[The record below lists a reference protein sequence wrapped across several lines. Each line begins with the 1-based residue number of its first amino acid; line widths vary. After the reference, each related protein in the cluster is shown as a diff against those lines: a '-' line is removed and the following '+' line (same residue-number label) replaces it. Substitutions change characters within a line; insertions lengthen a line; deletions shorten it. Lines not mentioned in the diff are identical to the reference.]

1 LSYKFI
7 LTAVSSVG
15 DAHQKSDEFYF
26 ADGLTSVIKNAC
38 NSVRTR
44 NICKGRKHIFSVIS
58 CREHFSMLC
67 DYLYHAL
74 MKRNNDKVRIKV
86 QYALRAITDE
96 IYAMTGKE
104 DDSRMSMLYI
114 DGSNIYA
121 SGFGDTH
128 IYHISKNSTKA
139 TKVTFQLPT
148 LSDAIIS
155 DGEDSE
161 ADERSVNTWSRCLGK
176 LNAKDEYLIVGS
188 YLQSLLGD
196 DAVCDVLSA
205 SHINSPSVL
214 ADKAHMVDS
223 SCTVSAL
230 HIMVKK
236 TFPALWI
243 SLGASL
249 FAIALALFFLI

>member
-1 LSYKFI
+1 MPYKYI

-58 CREHFSMLC
+58 CRERFSMLC

-104 DDSRMSMLYI
+104 DDAHMSMLYI
-114 DGSNIYA
+114 DGSNIYV

-128 IYHISKNSTKA
+128 IYHISKNSSNA
-139 TKVTFQLPT
+139 TKVTFQLTT
-148 LSDAIIS
+148 LSDAIRVE
-155 DGEDSE
+155 GEDSDP
-161 ADERSVNTWSRCLGK
+161 DEHSVNTWSKCLGE

-188 YLQSLLGD
+188 HLKSLLGD

-205 SHINSPSVL
+205 SHIDSPSVL
-214 ADKAHMVDS
+214 VDKAHLLDS
-223 SCTVSAL
+223 SRTVSAL
-230 HIMVKK
+230 HIIVKK
-236 TFPALWI
+236 TFPMLWI